1 MQKLLHNIWKK
12 FYSFS
17 SAIVIC
23 IILASFLSVKIISN
37 IYRHSQDK
45 RNSILLITRAAE
57 AAVSQGFLAP
67 KSALPSLEQAY
78 HLGGDAVKPYASFL
92 ASCFYIHNEP
102 LRGAYYAGLAYSN
115 SQALQLPD
123 PIQAL
128 LKEISEA
135 QANQL
140 YDTALSKSYTLL
152 QTAKGSPNYP
162 TLSFLTLLR
171 VIELKELLNQD
182 ASQDFEALKSLPLF
196 HQFEHMYRDGEWTL
210 SKRFGKKG

>member
-12 FYSFS
+12 CYSFS
-17 SAIVIC
+17 FAILVC
-23 IILASFLSVKIISN
+23 MLLASFLSVKIISN
-37 IYRHSQDK
+37 IYKHNQDK

-57 AAVSQGFLAP
+57 AAVSQGFLP
-67 KSALPSLEQAY
+67 SKSALLSLEQAY
-78 HLGGDAVKPYASFL
+78 HLGGESVKPYAGFL

-102 LRGAYYAGLAYSN
+102 LRGAYYAGLAYNN

-135 QANQL
+135 QADQL
-140 YDTALSKSYTLL
+140 YDVALSKSYMLL
-152 QTAKGSPNYP
+152 QAAQNSPDYA

-182 ASQDFEALKSLPLF
+182 ASQDFEILKSLPLF
-196 HQFEHMYRDGEWTL
+196 HQFERMYSDGEWTL